1 MIPQGGIGG
10 VKSPQSNKIIGG
22 YAHTAFTFFNIFHLF
37 TTHAYTSLSV
47 SPLIYRNKRLT
58 NWLFSHHYTSFFSH
72 ICPISKNFFL
82 PMTKEI
88 GQNTS
93 IFSLF
98 NDYKRL
104 LNLSIPVP
112 SEKSG
117 MLRAKSGI
125 LTEKSGIR
133 DRYYDR

>member
-1 MIPQGGIGG
+1 
-10 VKSPQSNKIIGG
+10 
-22 YAHTAFTFFNIFHLF
+22 
-37 TTHAYTSLSV
+37 
-47 SPLIYRNKRLT
+47 
-58 NWLFSHHYTSFFSH
+58 
-72 ICPISKNFFL
+72 
-82 PMTKEI
+82 MTKEI

-125 LTEKSGIR
+125 LTEKRGIR